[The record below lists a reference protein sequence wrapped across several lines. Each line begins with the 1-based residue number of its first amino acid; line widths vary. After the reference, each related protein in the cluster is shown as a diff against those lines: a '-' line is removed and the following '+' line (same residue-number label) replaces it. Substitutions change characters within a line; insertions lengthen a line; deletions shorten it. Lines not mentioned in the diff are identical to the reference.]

1 MSWILP
7 LTVSMESD
15 GSTSRVMVFPVSVFT
30 KICMAINNILIG
42 IIFQIIN
49 AGIAKGKM
57 NIIVRGIE
65 RAQGFFLKGGLAFD
79 DFILVM
85 VVLFRARDGL
95 RKRFK
100 GSILDFEV

>member
-42 IIFQIIN
+42 IIFRIIN
-49 AGIAKGKM
+49 GVIVKKAEYHINLGQMASGALLEGK
-57 NIIVRGIE
+57 V
-65 RAQGFFLKGGLAFD
+65 GL
-79 DFILVM
+79 
-85 VVLFRARDGL
+85 
-95 RKRFK
+95 
-100 GSILDFEV
+100 

>member
-1 MSWILP
+1 
-7 LTVSMESD
+7 MESD

-42 IIFQIIN
+42 IIFRIIN
-49 AGIAKGKM
+49 AGIAKGKR
-57 NIIVRGIE
+57 NIISKGIG
-65 RAQGFFLKGGLAFD
+65 RTQGFFLKGGFAFD

-85 VVLFRARDGL
+85 GVLVRARDGL

-100 GSILDFEV
+100 GSSLDLEV